1 MFFNRENLKA
11 WTGRSANSRFRISKK
26 KNLFANL
33 IIEVFRIDFDGYR
46 IIFKTKICC
55 YITSSIC
62 VIFAV
67 WFEKVNPTAAAQ
79 AGDLQQ
85 HLLLLGLSHYSHK
98 HLGCL
103 WDYYSPILLLR
114 FFEWADVHLSHDRS
128 HNLSTFIVVMTKT
141 RLLRQPSPSKVK
153 KSELLLLT
161 RPC

>member
-1 MFFNRENLKA
+1 MFFNRENLEA

-26 KNLFANL
+26 RNLFANL
-33 IIEVFRIDFDGYR
+33 IIKVFRIDFDGCH
-46 IIFKTKICC
+46 IIFKTKNLLLYHFLYLCHLRSLIRK
-55 YITSSIC
+55 SKPNSGS
-62 VIFAV
+62 
-67 WFEKVNPTAAAQ
+67 

-85 HLLLLGLSHYSHK
+85 HLLLLGLSHCSHK

-141 RLLRQPSPSKVK
+141 RLLLQLSPSKVK